1 MNQEKIGQF
10 ISECRKEKKMT
21 QTELAEKL
29 GVSDKTISNWENAR
43 CMPDLSLYKP
53 LCEILDI
60 TINDLISGE
69 KVSSESYQEK
79 LEENIIETINYTTK
93 KALNKDKIIAEIL
106 FVCGLAIIFIAFTIF
121 PSESSWGS
129 IFSIIGTIVS
139 LIGVIKFN
147 KISNNILRIV
157 INIGYFIVAL
167 FLLLLLDYTNVAL
180 NHTAPRFSYLKEAT
194 NNMIIYKAPFY
205 NVYRVNFDTKNEY
218 YIIDTKR
225 EYKNETVPNVP
236 FNYNKTNINNLMKY
250 KNEYVGNN
258 SNTGNLIS
266 NLPISE
272 YGYVFEIDSENLN
285 LTINYHVTH
294 WYIMEDYNLY
304 LEKCLMYNAISIFY
318 LIDNVE
324 SITFNFTAASYK
336 ITREQVEGIY
346 PNFKNIK
353 DNDSFNLYLENKIM
367 DDTFID
373 YYFDKLFKENTK

>member
-236 FNYNKTNINNLMKY
+236 FDYNKTNINNLMKY

-272 YGYVFEIDSENLN
+272 YGYVFEIDSANLG

-304 LEKCLMYNAISIFY
+304 LEKSLMYNAISIFY